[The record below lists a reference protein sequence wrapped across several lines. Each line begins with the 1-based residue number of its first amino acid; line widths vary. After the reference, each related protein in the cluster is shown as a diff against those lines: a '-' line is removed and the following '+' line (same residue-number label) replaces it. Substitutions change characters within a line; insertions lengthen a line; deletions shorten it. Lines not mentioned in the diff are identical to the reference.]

1 MIFHAS
7 QIFFTFI
14 AMCCFASVA
23 SFQAKWHI
31 GPSGLSGFAIFI
43 AVTNIVLSAFLLAVP
58 ILYDRF
64 NKAVRLARALKELR
78 VLLILTCTGV
88 AELLLIR

>member
-1 MIFHAS
+1 MILYS
-7 QIFFTFI
+7 CQIFLSFI

-31 GPSGLSGFAIFI
+31 GPSGLSGFAVFV

-58 ILYDRF
+58 IVYDRF

-88 AELLLIR
+88 IELLLVR